1 MTTSSMLTVAEY
13 RKSMDSQ
20 GVIRIAAALIRRGDG
35 RTLLV
40 RKYNTDAFMQPGGKI
55 EGSEQPTAALCR
67 ELSEELCLE
76 LAPEDLTYV
85 GRFTA
90 PAANE
95 PGRLVDAEI
104 FSVTICC
111 AVTPAA
117 EIEEIL
123 WIDPDAVASVE
134 LAPLT
139 RNKLLPLCA
148 RPVEK

>member
-1 MTTSSMLTVAEY
+1 
-13 RKSMDSQ
+13 MDSQ
-20 GVIRIAAALIRRGDG
+20 GVIRIAAALIRRADG

-40 RKYNTDAFMQPGGKI
+40 RKYNTETFMQPGGKI
-55 EGSEQPTAALCR
+55 EASEQPAAALCR
-67 ELSEELCLE
+67 ELSEELNLE
-76 LAPEDLTYV
+76 LAPEELTYV

-104 FSVTICC
+104 FSLNLCRPVK
-111 AVTPAA
+111 PAA

-123 WIDPDAVASVE
+123 WVDPDAIILVD

-139 RNKLLPLCA
+139 RDKLLPLCA
-148 RPVEK
+148 RAVEK

>member
-1 MTTSSMLTVAEY
+1 MNSHVN
-13 RKSMDSQ
+13 SQ
-20 GVIRIAAALIRRGDG
+20 GTIRIAAALIRRADG

-40 RKYNTDAFMQPGGKI
+40 RKYNTQTFMQPGGKI
-55 EGSEQPTAALCR
+55 EASEQPAAALCR

-76 LAPEDLTYV
+76 LAPEELTFV

-95 PGRLVDAEI
+95 PDRLVDAEI
-104 FSVTICC
+104 FSVNLSRPVK
-111 AVTPAA
+111 AAA

-123 WIDPDAVASVE
+123 WLDPNEITAVD

-139 RNKLLPLCA
+139 RDKLLPLCV
-148 RPVEK
+148 RPAEK

>member
-1 MTTSSMLTVAEY
+1 MFRVTVAALG
-13 RKSMDSQ
+13 KFMNSQ
-20 GVIRIAAALIRRGDG
+20 GVIRIAAALIRRADG

-40 RKYNTDAFMQPGGKI
+40 RKHNTQTFMQPGGKI
-55 EGSEQPTAALCR
+55 EASEQPAAALCR
-67 ELSEELCLE
+67 ELSEELCLQ
-76 LAPEDLTYV
+76 LAPEELTYV

-95 PGRLVDAEI
+95 LDRTVDAEV
-104 FSVTICC
+104 FSLNLSRPVK
-111 AVTPAA
+111 AAA

-123 WIDPDAVASVE
+123 WLDPDEIAAVD

-139 RNKLLPLCA
+139 RDKLLPLCA

>member
-1 MTTSSMLTVAEY
+1 MN
-13 RKSMDSQ
+13 SQ
-20 GVIRIAAALIRRGDG
+20 GVIRIAAALIRRADG

-40 RKYNTDAFMQPGGKI
+40 RKHNTRTFMQPGGKI
-55 EGSEQPTAALCR
+55 EASEQPLAALCR

-76 LAPEDLTYV
+76 LAPEELTYV

-104 FSVTICC
+104 FSVELRGP
-111 AVTPAA
+111 VRPAA

-123 WIDPDAVASVE
+123 WLDPDQAAAVDI
-134 LAPLT
+134 APLT
-139 RNKLLPLCA
+139 RDKLLPLCT
-148 RPVEK
+148 RQIET

>member
-1 MTTSSMLTVAEY
+1 MN
-13 RKSMDSQ
+13 SQ
-20 GVIRIAAALIRRGDG
+20 GPIRIAAALIRRADG

-40 RKYNTDAFMQPGGKI
+40 RKYNTQTFIQSGGKI
-55 EGSEQPTAALCR
+55 EGSEQPAAALCR
-67 ELSEELCLE
+67 ELAEELCLE

-95 PGRLVDAEI
+95 ADRLVDAEI
-104 FSVTICC
+104 F
-111 AVTPAA
+111 AVDLCRPVKPAA

-123 WIDPDAVASVE
+123 WVDPDAVAAVD

-139 RNKLLPLCA
+139 RDKLLPLCA
-148 RPVEK
+148 RPATK

>member
-1 MTTSSMLTVAEY
+1 
-13 RKSMDSQ
+13 MDPQ
-20 GVIRIAAALIRRGDG
+20 GVIRIAAALIRRADG

-40 RKYNTDAFMQPGGKI
+40 RKYNTATFMQPGGKI
-55 EGSEQPTAALCR
+55 EAAEEPAAALCR
-67 ELSEELCLE
+67 ELSEELSLQ
-76 LAPEDLTYV
+76 LAPDELTYV

-104 FSVTICC
+104 FSVELCRP
-111 AVTPAA
+111 VKPAA

-123 WIDPDAVASVE
+123 WVDPDAVISVD

-139 RNKLLPLCA
+139 RDKLLPLCA
-148 RPVEK
+148 RPAEA